1 MLNSVFQEK
10 GKWAIL
16 NLDSGKRIIGKII
29 GIHVDYVELERRKH
43 TVYVDY
49 SKMEYVS
56 LHVDE
61 PGVVPP
67 DHPTEIS
74 Q

>member
-56 LHVDE
+56 LHVF
-61 PGVVPP
+61 
-67 DHPTEIS
+67 TA
-74 Q
+74 